1 MVELKYW
8 IWMNELG
15 LNPFLARQVI
25 NRLGSPKEAFFAAQ
39 GDFAGIEGLHP
50 NDIAALMNK
59 EMGHVRRIQEAM
71 VTLDGRILTQQDAE
85 YPQRLRD
92 IDDAPL
98 VLYVRGRLPV
108 VDDAATVVIA
118 GTRKCSPYGLAA
130 ANRIAGEVTRHG
142 GLVVSGLALGVD
154 AAAAQGA
161 LKEGGQVIGV
171 LGCGVEQVYPPSHV
185 RLFEQV
191 LENGAIVSEYPPGT
205 EIRGHHFPRRNRIM
219 TGLSLALVAVEIPSA
234 KSGVM
239 YSVNHAVDQG
249 RDVFI
254 VPANIDAPT
263 SRASNA
269 LIDEGFQ
276 SASTGW
282 QVLREYVRQFPQL
295 SETPAPS
302 AKQED
307 WPEGWSAPVKAKSD
321 KKSSGATKKVI
332 DTKPKEDYIDLDRIL
347 PDRSEA
353 EQAVLRCL
361 GQTPRYIDEI
371 ISETGLPVQ
380 KVSVCMTTLGI
391 ADYITEH
398 PGKRYSLHPKIR
410 SI

>member
-8 IWMNELG
+8 IWMNESG
-15 LNPFLARQVI
+15 LNPFLARQVM
-25 NRLGSPKEAFFAAQ
+25 NRLGGPKEVFFAAE
-39 GDFAGIEGLHP
+39 GDFAGIEGIRSD
-50 NDIAALMNK
+50 DIAALMNK
-59 EMGHVRRIQEAM
+59 ELGHVRRIQEAM
-71 VTLDGRILTQQDAE
+71 TALDGRILSQQDAE

-92 IDDAPL
+92 VDDAPL
-98 VLYVRGRLPV
+98 VLYVRGRLPA
-108 VDDAATVVIA
+108 VDDTATVVIA

-130 ANRIAGEVTRHG
+130 ASRLGGEVTRHG

-161 LKEGGQVIGV
+161 LKEGGPVIGV
-171 LGCGVEQVYPPSHV
+171 LGCGVERVYPAQNMK
-185 RLFEQV
+185 LFEAV
-191 LENGAIVSEYPPGT
+191 LENGCLVSEYPPGA
-205 EIRGHHFPRRNRIM
+205 EIRGHNFPRRNRIM

-239 YSVNHAVDQG
+239 HSVNHAIDQG

-263 SRASNA
+263 SLASNA

-282 QVLREYVRQFPQL
+282 QVLREYAQQFPKL
-295 SETPAPS
+295 SEIPAPPEK
-302 AKQED
+302 AEA
-307 WPEGWSAPVKAKSD
+307 WPEGWSAPVKAKTD
-321 KKSSGATKKVI
+321 KKSKRATKKVI
-332 DTKPKEDYIDLDRIL
+332 DTEPKEDYIDLDGIL

-361 GQTPRYIDEI
+361 GQVPRHIDEI

-380 KVSVCMTTLGI
+380 KVNVCMTTLGI

-398 PGKRYSLHPKIR
+398 PGKRYSLNPKIR